1 MGYGKMEVETR
12 TYVMGLLESCR
23 KRENEITLLR
33 YELNHFSGATSSEMI
48 DAMAFPH
55 SDYAMPYGSGG
66 VSDKTLY
73 IALNYQERL
82 EGINSASRGEI
93 AGRLVALEREQNR
106 LFYYVKMLGK
116 RPEQVIR
123 GLYLLGKSQR
133 ALAVEIGVVPRTVR
147 RIRDEAIEQLIAMYS
162 LAETAYEDIPG

>member
-1 MGYGKMEVETR
+1 MDVETR

-48 DAMAFPH
+48 DVMAFPH
-55 SDYAMPYGSGG
+55 SDYAMPSGSGN

-82 EGINSASRGEI
+82 ECVNSASRGEI
-93 AGRLVALEREQNR
+93 AGRLVALEREQKR
-106 LFYYVKMLGK
+106 LFYYMAMLGK
-116 RPEQVIR
+116 RPEQVLR
-123 GLYLLGKSQR
+123 GLYLLGKSQQT
-133 ALAVEIGVVPRTVR
+133 LAAEIGVVPRTVR
-147 RIRDEAIEQLIAMYS
+147 RIRDEAIERLITLYS
-162 LAETAYEDIPG
+162 YAEAVHENILG

>member
-1 MGYGKMEVETR
+1 MEVETR

-48 DAMAFPH
+48 DVMAFPH
-55 SDYAMPYGSGG
+55 SDYAMPHGIGG

-106 LFYYVKMLGK
+106 LFYYIKMLGK
-116 RPEQVIR
+116 RPERVMR

-162 LAETAYEDIPG
+162 LAEAAHEDIPG

>member
-1 MGYGKMEVETR
+1 MEAETR

-48 DAMAFPH
+48 DAMAFAH
-55 SDYAMPYGSGG
+55 SDYAMPPGSGN

-82 EGINSASRGEI
+82 EGINRTSRGEI

-106 LFYYVKMLGK
+106 LFYYVAMLGE
-116 RPEQVIR
+116 RPSQVIR
-123 GLYLLGKSQR
+123 GLYLLGKSQQT
-133 ALAVEIGVVPRTVR
+133 LAAEIGVVPRTVR
-147 RIRDEAIEQLIAMYS
+147 RIRDEAIERLITLYS
-162 LAETAYEDIPG
+162 YAEAVHEDNPR